1 MNRDQKASAVA
12 EIAESIKQSD
22 AVFVVDY
29 RGLTVTQAAELR
41 GKLRDQDATL
51 AVTKNTLV
59 GIALSQDDVDAE
71 DLRQHLAGPNA
82 LTFVRGDVA
91 AAAKIIADFARAN
104 ELPQFKGGIVEGQG
118 VDADQ
123 LRAIAKLPSRDVL
136 YQQLVGVVA
145 SPISGLARTLNALLA
160 GVAVA
165 LGGVRDKMESGE
177 LPSGDAPAAAADQ
190 TEAAPAADSAEAD
203 DASDADPATD
213 DAGDAE
219 DTTSAAGADTD
230 DQNEGGS
237 AA

>member
-12 EIAESIKQSD
+12 EIAERIKQSD

-29 RGLTVTQAAELR
+29 RGLSVPQAAELR
-41 GKLRDQDATL
+41 GQLREHDATL
-51 AVTKNTLV
+51 SVAKNTLV
-59 GIALSQDDVDAE
+59 GIALSQDGVDAE
-71 DLRQHLAGPNA
+71 ELRQHLAGPNA

-91 AAAKIIADFARAN
+91 AAAKIISDFAKAN
-104 ELPQFKGGIVEGQG
+104 EIPQFKGGIVEGQG

-145 SPISGLARTLNALLA
+145 SPITGLARGLNALLS

-165 LGGVRDKMESGE
+165 LGGVLEKKESGE
-177 LPSGDAPAAAADQ
+177 IPSGDAPAATAT
-190 TEAAPAADSAEAD
+190 TEAAPAAESAEAD
-203 DASDADPATD
+203 ASAADPAPD
-213 DAGDAE
+213 AEAPEAAGD
-219 DTTSAAGADTD
+219 D